1 MLWLPALALAAL
13 PLAALGGGGPDPVD
27 PLPRI
32 EVGYDQAMHFGVSV
46 IRNKVG
52 KPIAQKLLTFSPTGG
67 TNSTMLRIAGR
78 DIELGDASGKWLERG
93 VKMKNVPGFGEGTH
107 SVYRHGAIEVHQNL
121 RIIPSSHGVE
131 VSRGEFRRLLDTV
144 RVDYALYNKGGK
156 AHKVGLRVMIDTL
169 IGQNDGVPFT
179 VPGSAGLVNTSA
191 DFTDPDDVPDF
202 IEALERPN
210 LNSPGTVAH
219 LSLRTSRLETP
230 SRVTL
235 THWMGAPPWDVP
247 VRNIGSDS
255 AVVMYWPEKALAP
268 GARRLVGFAYG
279 LGHVRAAPEGKGNM
293 GVTVGGS
300 FEENVPFT
308 VTAYITNP
316 APGQM
321 VELVLP
327 DGLRLVRASRAK
339 VTVPRPKGDKNIS
352 VVTWR
357 VEPTRRGGYTLRVQS
372 STGPA
377 LARVIT
383 ITEKQSGS

>member
-13 PLAALGGGGPDPVD
+13 PLAAQGGGDPDPVD

-32 EVGYDQAMHFGVSV
+32 KVGYDEAMHYGVSV

-52 KPIAQKLLTFSPTGG
+52 KPIQQKLLTFSPTGG
-67 TNSTMLRIAGR
+67 TNSTMIRIGGR
-78 DIELGDASGKWLERG
+78 DVELGDASGKWLERG
-93 VKMKNVPGFGEGTH
+93 KKVPPAPGFGEGTH
-107 SVYRHGAIEVHQNL
+107 SAYRHGPIEVHQNVRL
-121 RIIPSSHGVE
+121 VPSSHGVE
-131 VSRGEFRRLLDTV
+131 VSSGDFRRLLDTV
-144 RVDYALYNKGGK
+144 RVDYVLYNKSGK

-191 DFTDPDDVPDF
+191 DFTDADDVPDF

-210 LNSPGTVAH
+210 LQSPGTVAH
-219 LSLRTSRLETP
+219 LTLRTPGRESPSRL
-230 SRVTL
+230 SL
-235 THWMGAPPWDVP
+235 THWMGGPPWNVP
-247 VRNIGSDS
+247 IRNIGSDS
-255 AVVMYWPEKALAP
+255 AVVMYWPERILPA
-268 GARRLVGFAYG
+268 GGRRVMGFAYG

-316 APGQM
+316 KPAQTL
-321 VELVLP
+321 ELILP
-327 DGLRLVRASRAK
+327 DGLRLVKGGRAK
-339 VTVPRPKGDKNIS
+339 VAVPAPPSGKNIS
-352 VVTWR
+352 VITWR
-357 VEPTRRGGYTLRVQS
+357 VNPLRRGGFTLRVQS

-383 ITEKQSGS
+383 ITERQSGS